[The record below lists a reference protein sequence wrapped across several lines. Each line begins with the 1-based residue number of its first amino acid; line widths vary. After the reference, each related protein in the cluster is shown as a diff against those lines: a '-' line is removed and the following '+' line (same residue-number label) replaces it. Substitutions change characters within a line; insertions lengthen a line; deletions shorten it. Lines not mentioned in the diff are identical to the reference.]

1 MHNAPNLDRL
11 NRPVGLY
18 VPATVIDAANQRD
31 EDDNHRAS
39 DRRRWRPFAVVPG
52 APVEAVE
59 VVTADCGDSEVDAML
74 AADAVDELAV
84 WLQD

>member
-1 MHNAPNLDRL
+1 MQTHKNLD
-11 NRPVGLY
+11 RPVGLY
-18 VPATVIDAANQRD
+18 VPTAVIDAATQRD
-31 EDDNHRAS
+31 AYGNHRAS
-39 DRRRWRPFAVVPG
+39 DRRRWRPFVVVPG

-74 AADAVDELAV
+74 AADADDELAV